1 MTTYNKAE
9 IMNDVEEI
17 IYNLGLNREDLDEL
31 YNSQD
36 IDVEDSTLDAFIIN
50 HEWMFL
56 PSRGV
61 YIQKEELD
69 YTDEYSDASKNFI
82 LSLVD

>member
-1 MTTYNKAE
+1 MMTFSKTE

-17 IYNLGLNREDLDEL
+17 IYHLGLSREDLDEL
-31 YNSQD
+31 YNSQH

-56 PSRGV
+56 SSKGV
-61 YIQKEELD
+61 YIQKEEL
-69 YTDEYSDASKNFI
+69 EYSDYSEESKNVVIF
-82 LSLVD
+82 LAD